1 MSNTRGRR
9 RGLALAGPRARL
21 LARTWVHVAH
31 PATMRRREE
40 DYVDGAEFDDSD
52 EPIEELSDDSDEYEA
67 LPSLPSAP
75 LRSVLAEQSATKR
88 KGSPERPSRAK
99 AARTDKRPLDSG
111 GYSWEAAYQRSWD
124 HVHED
129 ESGNLE
135 SAVRRML
142 ASNKRKRALRDA
154 TPVQRGII
162 RHFVLVLD
170 LSAEMAERDLRPN
183 RYVPRSHQLRAH
195 APIRA
200 PVCRR
205 LLRPEPDWTAR
216 DRVHTRRP
224 R

>member
-1 MSNTRGRR
+1 
-9 RGLALAGPRARL
+9 
-21 LARTWVHVAH
+21 
-31 PATMRRREE
+31 MRRRED

-52 EPIEELSDDSDEYEA
+52 EPIEELSDDSDEYEG

-75 LRSVLAEQSATKR
+75 LRSVIAEKSAAKR
-88 KGSPERPSRAK
+88 KQEQEQVGQSKS
-99 AARTDKRPLDSG
+99 ARTSKRPLESG

-170 LSAEMAERDLRPN
+170 LSSEMAERVARTDSSSPCSMRANLSPTTSTRTPSAN
-183 RYVPRSHQLRAH
+183 SRLCAH
-195 APIRA
+195 ATDLA
-200 PVCRR
+200 SACR
-205 LLRPEPDWTAR
+205 
-216 DRVHTRRP
+216 
-224 R
+224 